1 MKPSFIVLRVVAA
14 LLLIALM
21 AGGAFAAYRFGYAQ
35 GVTHSPAVAEAL
47 AQGFKEGSAIPAFG
61 RPMLYGYGYPMGMW
75 GHHHF
80 GFFPFMACLGPLF
93 FMFLFFG
100 LLRLIFFRRHWGW
113 HGHWHGHPGHD
124 WGGPPWMRGGPEQP
138 AAEKPA
144 GQPEKPQ
151 DETK

>member
-1 MKPSFIVLRVVAA
+1 MKTGSIVLRVFGVLLLVA
-14 LLLIALM
+14 LL

-35 GVTHSPAVAEAL
+35 GVAQSPAIAEAFS
-47 AQGFKEGSAIPAFG
+47 QGMKEGSVIPAFG
-61 RPMLYGYGYPMGMW
+61 GPMLYGHGYPIRSW
-75 GHHHF
+75 GHSHF
-80 GFFPFMACLGPLF
+80 GFFPFLGCLGPLF

-100 LLRLIFFRRHWGW
+100 LLRLVFFRRHWGW
-113 HGHWHGHPGHD
+113 HGHWHGHPSE
-124 WGGPPWMRGGPEQP
+124 WGAPPWARGGPEQP